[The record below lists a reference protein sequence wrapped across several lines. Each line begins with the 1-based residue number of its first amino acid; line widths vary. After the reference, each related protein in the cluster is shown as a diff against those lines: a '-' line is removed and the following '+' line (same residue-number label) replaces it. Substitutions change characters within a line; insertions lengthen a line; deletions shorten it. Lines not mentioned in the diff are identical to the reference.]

1 MSIHQPISNTSGE
14 LVGFCDRSE
23 VWPALLHS
31 IGTSS
36 FLDDMCRLVHG
47 ARFISSI
54 CSPISEAYYTSTPL
68 RNMLLLRHEMSGN
81 SCEVSCIMTLS
92 DVCLLSLMIIFL
104 STGLQGS
111 PNVRKWRAGS
121 DVEHCLHKTN
131 KEAFHAQEELLGND
145 CVGFGS

>member
-23 VWPALLHS
+23 CGQHYCTRSALHP
-31 IGTSS
+31 SS
-36 FLDDMCRLVHG
+36 TTCAACAWSKVHQ
-47 ARFISSI
+47 AQSAALSLRRITLLRRFAI
-54 CSPISEAYYTSTPL
+54 CSCCG
-68 RNMLLLRHEMSGN
+68 HEMSGN